1 MMKKLLP
8 ILLAVI
14 AIVVGAAGGFFLRA
28 SSAPAAAG
36 GEGEAAHAEK
46 SAAHGAKDDA
56 HGKKD
61 DAHGKKDAA
70 AVYMKFSRQ
79 FVTPIVAE
87 GRPTAM
93 MILDVNIEIDPALA
107 DTIYAEE
114 PRLRDGVLKALLRQS
129 GAGRLGSIFADPAVL
144 EETRGEILDEM
155 RAIVGDGA
163 KSVLIMD
170 VGYQKL

>member
-1 MMKKLLP
+1 MKKLLP

-28 SSAPAAAG
+28 SSAPAAPEAG
-36 GEGEAAHAEK
+36 HEPKKDGHETPKAK
-46 SAAHGAKDDA
+46 DAHGAKGEA
-56 HGKKD
+56 HDKKGD
-61 DAHGKKDAA
+61 A

-93 MILDVNIEIDPALA
+93 MILDVNIEIDPSLA

-144 EETRGEILDEM
+144 EETRREILEEL

-170 VGYQKL
+170 VGYQRL

>member
-1 MMKKLLP
+1 MKKLLP

-14 AIVVGAAGGFFLRA
+14 AVAVGAAGGFFLRA
-28 SSAPAAAG
+28 AGSPAAPG
-36 GEGEAAHAEK
+36 GEAATGQKEVAHAEK
-46 SAAHGAKDDA
+46 DAAHVANDDA
-56 HGKKD
+56 HGKKGD
-61 DAHGKKDAA
+61 A

-87 GRPTAM
+87 GRPAAM

-129 GAGRLGSIFADPAVL
+129 AAGRLGSIFADPAVL
-144 EETRGEILDEM
+144 EETRREILEEM

>member
-8 ILLAVI
+8 LLLAVI
-14 AIVVGAAGGFFLRA
+14 AIVAGAAGGFFLRA
-28 SSAPAAAG
+28 SGAPVAP
-36 GEGEAAHAEK
+36 GEKETPREK
-46 SAAHGAKDDA
+46 KGAHGAKSEVHD
-56 HGKKD
+56 KKSD
-61 DAHGKKDAA
+61 A

-79 FVTPIVAE
+79 FVTPIVAD

-144 EETRGEILDEM
+144 EETRREILEEM

-163 KSVLIMD
+163 RSVLIMD

>member
-1 MMKKLLP
+1 MKKLLP
-8 ILLAVI
+8 ILLAAI
-14 AIVVGAAGGFFLRA
+14 AIAIGAAGGFFLRA
-28 SSAPAAAG
+28 SGVHSAPG
-36 GEGEAAHAEK
+36 GEDKTEQKEVAHAAKGE
-46 SAAHGAKDDA
+46 AHGAKDDA
-56 HGKKD
+56 HGKKSD
-61 DAHGKKDAA
+61 A

-87 GRPTAM
+87 GRPMAM

-144 EETRGEILDEM
+144 EETRREILEEM

>member
-1 MMKKLLP
+1 MKKLLP
-8 ILLAVI
+8 VLLAVI
-14 AIVVGAAGGFFLRA
+14 AIAAGAAGGFFLRT
-28 SSAPAAAG
+28 SGAPAAAPG
-36 GEGEAAHAEK
+36 GEETPHEK
-46 SAAHGAKDDA
+46 KDA
-56 HGKKD
+56 HGSKS
-61 DAHGKKDAA
+61 DAHDKKSDA

-79 FVTPIVAE
+79 FVTPIVAD
-87 GRPTAM
+87 GRLTAM

-144 EETRGEILDEM
+144 EETRREILEEA
-155 RAIVGDGA
+155 RAIVGEGA
-163 KSVLIMD
+163 RSVLIMD